1 MQRRLC
7 EMSEAKWSI
16 TEAKCLQMSHNK
28 YASQRDAISYSMGDL
43 MLSHSAGMH
52 NTDKSIAGIS
62 KRFHFASLHYIFSA
76 YLPTHIKFLTE
87 FRCIFFRTTCIS
99 FPKFEVT
106 SIGDAASCYI
116 AVKTIKGSTINWHC
130 LIIFIR
136 KFFYPTFTPGFTSPW
151 GPMTTRRPSASSALR
166 IMPWLSMPL
175 SLRGG
180 KLAMKHTSLPIK
192 SAGS

>member
-1 MQRRLC
+1 
-7 EMSEAKWSI
+7 
-16 TEAKCLQMSHNK
+16 
-28 YASQRDAISYSMGDL
+28 

-62 KRFHFASLHYIFSA
+62 KRFHFAPLHLFCIPAYTHQIPNGISLHLLQDNMYI
-76 YLPTHIKFLTE
+76 
-87 FRCIFFRTTCIS
+87 IF
-99 FPKFEVT
+99 T
-106 SIGDAASCYI
+106 SIRDATSCYI
-116 AVKTIKGSTINWHC
+116 AVKTIKGSTIYWHC

-136 KFFYPTFTPGFTSPW
+136 GFDFSFYPTFTPGFTSPW